1 MLYGRNSKKGQG
13 RKGLNS
19 SAKAKINWLTM
30 GDDDT
35 KFFHQSIKHKQREN
49 TINVLHLGNEITSN
63 QSKIKQIFQEYYTDL
78 LCNDIKDRRLINM
91 NIIQNSPVLTEDQ
104 QNLLTLSFSGED
116 IRKALWSILED
127 KAPGIDGFNSG
138 FYKAAWP
145 VIGTDVIGAV
155 QEFFETR
162 FLPQE
167 WNETTITLIP
177 KTQCPKG
184 LGEQPSHLM
193 LQYHL

>member
-1 MLYGRNSKKGQG
+1 
-13 RKGLNS
+13 
-19 SAKAKINWLTM
+19 M